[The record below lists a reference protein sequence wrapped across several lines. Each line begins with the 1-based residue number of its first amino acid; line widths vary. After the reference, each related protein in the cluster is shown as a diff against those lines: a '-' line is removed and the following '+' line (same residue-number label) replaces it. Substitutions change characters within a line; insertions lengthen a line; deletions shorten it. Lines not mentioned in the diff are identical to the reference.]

1 MPRVC
6 DLTPKFRI
14 ASTHEKVRKK
24 EVETLFWYIKASF
37 ILLFINY
44 EYFCC
49 FQGTSVMLLL
59 DTGVRQKRKSVRWK
73 YKILLFVQ
81 KSMCTEQ
88 MKLNKAGEIPCRS
101 IYIWVVFFAITF
113 GLKNTIYL
121 INCRLW
127 QKIDLVTWTK
137 FASFEYKWNWK
148 ACHALMH
155 NCQEQF
161 FTRLKRVKTKV
172 SKNCTS
178 SSLIWIEFHGFT
190 VLLREDDML
199 LTREYIRARF
209 LKNHCAY

>member
-1 MPRVC
+1 MTPEWLGFRMPGVC

-24 EVETLFWYIKASF
+24 
-37 ILLFINY
+37 
-44 EYFCC
+44 
-49 FQGTSVMLLL
+49 
-59 DTGVRQKRKSVRWK
+59 
-73 YKILLFVQ
+73 
-81 KSMCTEQ
+81 
-88 MKLNKAGEIPCRS
+88 AGETPCWS

-121 INCRLW
+121 INCRK
-127 QKIDLVTWTK
+127 KIDLVTWTK

-148 ACHALMH
+148 ACHAMMH

-172 SKNCTS
+172 SKNCMS
-178 SSLIWIEFHGFT
+178 SSSIWIEFHGFT
-190 VLLREDDML
+190 VLLREDAML

-209 LKNHCAY
+209 LKTHCAY